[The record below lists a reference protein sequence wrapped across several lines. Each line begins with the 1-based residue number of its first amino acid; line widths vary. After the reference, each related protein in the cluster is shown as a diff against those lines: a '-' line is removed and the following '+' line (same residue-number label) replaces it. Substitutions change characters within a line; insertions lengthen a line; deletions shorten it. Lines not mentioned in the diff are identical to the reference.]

1 MLHKNMATYIQA
13 TVCKY

>member
-1 MLHKNMATYIQA
+1 MATYIQA